1 MMSFLYVPIQVLALL
16 AVVLKT
22 ANILNVN
29 SCQFPVELPVGLLV
43 FLYRFG
49 SHLLNCCCFANSKR
63 PLCQKAFRWFKFV
76 ANTSNCQIIVRLY
89 IVVVSSYII
98 LLLWLHVCYY
108 SCR

>member
-1 MMSFLYVPIQVLALL
+1 MTNKYYYDVIFICAYTVLDLL

-43 FLYRFG
+43 FLYRLG

-76 ANTSNCQIIVRLY
+76 ANTCNCQIIVRIY

-98 LLLWLHVCYY
+98 L
-108 SCR
+108 